1 MVMHTESANKVY
13 DRDTQEGRAARGQE
27 RGHTESPDN
36 IFGRSAKESNTKF
49 LEAMRRLKE

>member
-1 MVMHTESANKVY
+1 MHTESANKVY
-13 DRDTQEGRAARGQE
+13 YRDAQEGRAARGQE